1 MYEYNEPFQLQIIK
15 KEKKNVKDLIIYD
28 CVNVT
33 IIVLQFSPLKY
44 WTPHA
49 LPRRNRF
56 RLMHNICDSEI
67 KMHAHQICISSKM

>member
-1 MYEYNEPFQLQIIK
+1 MYEFNEPFQLQIIK

-44 WTPHA
+44 
-49 LPRRNRF
+49 
-56 RLMHNICDSEI
+56 
-67 KMHAHQICISSKM
+67 